1 MQEDNLEPGPLAYN
15 TLVVAHIKAG
25 DLDAAFDVL
34 QNLQY
39 QGQLPCIRSHAAYL
53 LMAAYVTYFGPAG
66 LQPVP
71 QTYCALI
78 HSSVRDG
85 QLKQAE
91 EVLQQM
97 QDSRISAYSGWLVI
111 TKQLWAKG
119 HIDLAQNYLKERPK
133 EWRVDGD
140 LYEHAIR
147 QVCLD
152 PSNDASYLL
161 HPNFVEHVVSAS
173 GQSEMRELPA
183 EANEVSPE
191 GTVQKIW
198 ANMQVRPDRVAC

>member
-1 MQEDNLEPGPLAYN
+1 
-15 TLVVAHIKAG
+15 
-25 DLDAAFDVL
+25 
-34 QNLQY
+34 
-39 QGQLPCIRSHAAYL
+39 
-53 LMAAYVTYFGPAG
+53 
-66 LQPVP
+66 
-71 QTYCALI
+71 
-78 HSSVRDG
+78 
-85 QLKQAE
+85 
-91 EVLQQM
+91 M
-97 QDSRISAYSGWLVI
+97 QDSQISAYSGWLVI

-161 HPNFVEHVVSAS
+161 HPNFVDHVVSAA
-173 GQSEMRELPA
+173 GQPEMQELSA

-198 ANMQVRPDRVAC
+198 TNMQVRPDRVAC